1 MCGVK
6 LKEGEDGG
14 GQGGGPGSPMAA
26 KGSPKR
32 GAAGCTDR
40 SARTGEASMWVGGG
54 VPEVYCVGRRVDLV
68 GYHGRR
74 VRGRAEV
81 ELGYPRK
88 RKEGLLVPRS
98 LGL

>member
-1 MCGVK
+1 
-6 LKEGEDGG
+6 
-14 GQGGGPGSPMAA
+14 MAA
-26 KGSPKR
+26 ARVGVLGVRWLQK
-32 GAAGCTDR
+32 AARNVVPLG
-40 SARTGEASMWVGGG
+40 ARTGPLVRARPQCGWEGG